1 MDRKKKTILLIDD
14 ELTMHSLSRAFL
26 ENAGYHFISAYDG
39 QQGLEM
45 VLKYKPSLIL
55 LDYMMPKMYGDQ
67 VYSQLLTNPRFAEV
81 AQTPVI
87 VLTAR
92 DTDHSLRNRFLEGGV
107 SAYLQKPFGLRELLN
122 IIENVFI
129 VDEIKRKNLQL
140 QNDLLRTREY
150 LESLFQNTPI
160 GILSTDKSGDI
171 LRINS
176 YLLEIMGVTSSQTI
190 LGSNLFVRDLFQVSE
205 VTSKCK
211 LTLEHG
217 KNFQTEPFEFSITAD
232 RRARLILSGVPL
244 RNRESREINGLI
256 LLVQDVT
263 KVFQREHEL
272 SMLGQISHFMQEI
285 AGLDEL
291 LHLILTAITAGC
303 AMGFSRAMIL
313 LLDQKKN
320 VLEGRMGVGP
330 TTSAEAY
337 RIWQELGDE
346 NISLSNFLEKYGKKH
361 PREGDAY
368 NKLVK
373 KIVVPISSPDSLFV
387 KAVVRNESYP
397 GKRRDIEND
406 IPGDLLD
413 KLQLDEFIVVPLVAK
428 NKVIGVVVA
437 DNQFAF
443 HPIDDE
449 RVRLLMLFAN
459 QAGLAIERA
468 ETYSNLEVEKN
479 KLQQAYEELKNT
491 QERLLHSERLAT
503 IGKMAAQV
511 AHEIR
516 NPLVTIGGFA
526 RSIQKTADKKDVE
539 ELKKIGKII
548 SEEVDRLE
556 KVLSNV
562 LDFSRLSKPQ
572 PVHEDINKIIEESC
586 YFVSVQD
593 EISQKGIQ
601 LFKELDSRIPAVLMD
616 PQQIKQV
623 MLNLIQNALYS
634 MPHGGELK
642 ITSTKTD
649 DGFIQINVSD
659 TGLGIASDVQEEMF
673 NPFFTT
679 KPDGTGLGLPISQ
692 KIIHNHGGTIEVT
705 SRVNKGTSFRFTLN
719 MITEIDEFFAQNS
732 EDEDGTFEI

>member
-45 VLKYKPSLIL
+45 ILKYKPDLIL

-67 VYSQLLTNPRFAEV
+67 VYSQLQSNPRFTEV

-140 QNDLLRTREY
+140 QHDLLQTRNY
-150 LESLFQNTPI
+150 LKSLFQNIPI
-160 GILSTDKSGDI
+160 GIISTDKDGTV
-171 LRINS
+171 LQINS
-176 YLLEIMGVTSSQTI
+176 FLLKIMEKYSESS
-190 LGSNLFVRDLFQVSE
+190 LVGSNLFQQDLFQYSE
-205 VTSKCK
+205 ITKKFSG
-211 LTLEHG
+211 TLQQG
-217 KNFQTEPFEFSITAD
+217 KNFQTEPFEFSATAD
-232 RRARLILSGVPL
+232 RRMRLILSGVPL
-244 RNRESREINGLI
+244 RNRESGEINGLI
-256 LLVQDVT
+256 LIVQDVT
-263 KVFQREHEL
+263 KVFQREHEV
-272 SMLGQISHFMQEI
+272 SMLSQISHFMQEI

-313 LLDQKKN
+313 LLNHNKTA
-320 VLEGRMGVGP
+320 LEGRMGVGP
-330 TTSAEAY
+330 TTQTEAY
-337 RIWQELGDE
+337 RIWKELGDE

-361 PREGDAY
+361 PKEGDTY
-368 NKLVK
+368 NRLVK
-373 KIVVPISSPDSLFV
+373 KIIVPTSSQNSLFT
-387 KAVVRNESYP
+387 KAVRKNESYP
-397 GKRRDIEND
+397 GKRHDIEND
-406 IPGDLLD
+406 IPHDLLD

-428 NKVIGVVVA
+428 NRVIGVVVA

-443 HPIDDE
+443 QPIDEE

-479 KLQQAYEELKNT
+479 KLQRAYEELKNT

-526 RSIQKTADKKDVE
+526 RSMEKSAEKKNVD
-539 ELKKIGKII
+539 ELKNIGNII
-548 SEEVDRLE
+548 AEEVDRLE
-556 KVLSNV
+556 KVLTNV

-572 PVHEDINKIIEESC
+572 PVLADINKIIEESC
-586 YFVSVQD
+586 YFLNVQD

-601 LFKELDSRIPAVLMD
+601 LHKELDTTIPPVLID

-623 MLNLIQNALYS
+623 LLNLVQNALHS
-634 MPHGGELK
+634 MPDGGELRIK
-642 ITSTKTD
+642 SRKTEAN
-649 DGFIQINVSD
+649 QIEISVKDS
-659 TGLGIASDVQEEMF
+659 GLGMAPDVLDEMF

-692 KIIHNHGGTIEVT
+692 KIIHNHGGTIEVN
-705 SRVNKGTSFRFTLN
+705 SEVSSGTTFYITLN
-719 MITEIDEFFAQNS
+719 MITNIDEFFKQNGQ
-732 EDEDGTFEI
+732 EGE

>member
-14 ELTMHSLSRAFL
+14 ELTMHTLARAYL
-26 ENAGYHFISAYDG
+26 ENAGYHIISAYDG

-45 VLKYKPSLIL
+45 ILKYKPNLIL

-67 VYSQLLTNPRFAEV
+67 VYSELQTNSRFAEV

-107 SAYLQKPFGLRELLN
+107 GAYLQKPFGLRELLN

-140 QNDLLRTREY
+140 QDDLLRTREY

-160 GILSTDKSGDI
+160 GILSTDKSGNI

-176 YLLEIMGVTSSQTI
+176 YLSEILGANSDQTI
-190 LGSNLFVRDLFQVSE
+190 LGGNLFTQDLFQSSE
-205 VTSKCK
+205 LTSKYK
-211 LTLEHG
+211 QTLNHG
-217 KNFQTEPFEFSITAD
+217 KNFQTEPFEFCTTSD
-232 RRARLILSGVPL
+232 RRARLILFGVPL
-244 RNRESREINGLI
+244 RHRDSREINGLI
-256 LLVQDVT
+256 LIVQDVT
-263 KVFQREHEL
+263 KIFQREHEL
-272 SMLGQISHFMQEI
+272 SMLSQISHFMQETT
-285 AGLDEL
+285 GLDQL

-313 LLDQKKN
+313 LLNQKKQ

-330 TTSAEAY
+330 TTNTEAY
-337 RIWQELGDE
+337 RIWKELGDE
-346 NISLSNFLEKYGKKH
+346 NIALSTFLEKYGKNYPK
-361 PREGDAY
+361 EGDGY
-368 NKLVK
+368 TKLVK
-373 KIVVPISSPDSLFV
+373 KIVVPADSKNSLFI
-387 KAVVRNESYP
+387 KAIVNNESFP
-397 GKRRDIEND
+397 GSRSDIKSD
-406 IPGDLLD
+406 ISHGLLE

-443 HPIDDE
+443 QPIDE
-449 RVRLLMLFAN
+449 GRVRLLSLFAN

-503 IGKMAAQV
+503 VGKMAAQV

-516 NPLVTIGGFA
+516 NPLVVIGGFA
-526 RSIQKTADKKDVE
+526 RSIEKIVDKKEIE
-539 ELKKIGKII
+539 EFKKIGKII
-548 SEEVDRLE
+548 AEEVNRLE

-572 PVHEDINKIIEESC
+572 PVLEDINRIIEESC
-586 YFVSVQD
+586 FFVSVQD
-593 EISQKGIQ
+593 EILQKGVQ
-601 LFKELDSRIPAVLMD
+601 LHKELDSSIPQVLMD

-623 MLNLIQNALYS
+623 LLNLIQNALHS
-634 MPHGGELK
+634 MPEGGELK
-642 ITSTKTD
+642 ITSRKTED
-649 DGFIQINVSD
+649 RMIQISVKDS
-659 TGLGIASDVQEEMF
+659 GLGISPDVLEEMF

-692 KIIHNHGGTIEVT
+692 KIIHNHGGKIEV
-705 SRVNKGTSFRFTLN
+705 SSEVNKGTTFSFTLN
-719 MITEIDEFFAQNS
+719 MITDIKKFVVQN
-732 EDEDGTFEI
+732 DGKEVGGSVI